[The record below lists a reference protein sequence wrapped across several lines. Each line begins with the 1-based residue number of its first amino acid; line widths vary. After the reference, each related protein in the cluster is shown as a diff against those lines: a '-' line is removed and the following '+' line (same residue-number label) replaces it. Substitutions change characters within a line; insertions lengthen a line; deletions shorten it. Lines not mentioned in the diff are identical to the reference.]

1 MSIQKVPAVS
11 MSSMC
16 VSSID
21 EEEKRIM
28 AKLREYG
35 YVPTGDKTTDK
46 ATLRRIE
53 IEKAKQEDTVSD
65 KFITV
70 TRMEQEKIQEKKKQ
84 KRRENNP
91 ELYKDNFQGSK
102 ALGEQIMLAIEMKK
116 RKKQNNCK

>member
-28 AKLREYG
+28 AKLWSYG

-46 ATLRRIE
+46 AMLRRIE

-70 TRMEQEKIQEKKKQ
+70 SRIEQEKIQEKKKQ
-84 KRRENNP
+84 KRHENNP

>member
-11 MSSMC
+11 MSSIC

-28 AKLREYG
+28 AKLWSYG

-70 TRMEQEKIQEKKKQ
+70 SRIEQEKIQEKKKQ

>member
-1 MSIQKVPAVS
+1 
-11 MSSMC
+11 MC
-16 VSSID
+16 ISSID

-28 AKLREYG
+28 AKLYAYG
-35 YVPTGDKTTDK
+35 YIPTGDKTTDK

-70 TRMEQEKIQEKKKQ
+70 SRMEQEKIQAKKKE

-91 ELYKDNFQGSK
+91 ELYKDKFEGSK

-116 RKKQNNCK
+116 KKDKSNSKDIN